1 MSSAASMTLELVA
14 RASLLLGLGALG
26 ALMFNRRSASL
37 RHLIWSASL
46 GGSLVMAVLVPWTP
60 RFKLPV
66 AGWRSVPS
74 PDLLLSAPNDATVPV
89 PGALIE
95 GAPRPAVAN
104 RVNEVRNKVG
114 RADVP
119 AWLMVWFAGAAV
131 VLAWMLIGRI
141 GLARLARRGQ
151 LVTEGAW
158 RSIVDAASASV
169 GLRCPIAIYVSPD
182 VGAPMTWGMRRPV
195 LVVPPESLEWSEDLL
210 RSVATHEVAHVVR
223 RDYLH
228 QLMATVTC
236 AVYWFHPLVWMFAR
250 RMRQAAE
257 RACDDQVLTLGTA
270 GEEYASHLIG
280 VARGSRD
287 LRLSGAVAIG
297 MARPSTLEGRIVAV
311 LDPTRARGETGSRG
325 RRIIAMVTAALLLLV
340 GGVRP
345 VPIASAAPD
354 AVSQPEKSAESITTI
369 RAEVPAEVLPP
380 RSEPIATAPA
390 ASSNTQWRDSTFE
403 RSFSATAGGTLVL
416 DLNTGGSVTVT
427 GWDEPRVSVR
437 ARLAGP
443 DWRDVQ
449 VDIERET
456 DGVRIGSRFSRR
468 SGSHSTSNEFDV
480 RVPRRYDIRL
490 ASSGG
495 SLTLS
500 GLEGRFTG
508 HTGGGDF
515 VFERLTGSARLTTG
529 GGTINV
535 SDSDLSGSVQTG
547 GGMVRIS
554 NVRGGLRGS
563 SGSGPVIYG
572 ESVDG
577 SRRSTTDISSVN
589 VGRDGAKIT
598 VGETTIYAGGI
609 LTIEKAG
616 GEIDLEAAPNGARAN
631 TGGGNVTIGRA
642 GGDVDASTGGGDVR
656 IGPASGSVRAGTG
669 AGEVHIVVDRGP
681 VRDRVIEATSGSGRV
696 IIELPAD
703 FSGRLDLETA
713 HTRTHEET
721 ALIRS
726 DWELEREPLTDWI
739 NRYGTPRRFLR
750 ATAVIGRG
758 NGGGRVVVRTVNGEI
773 EIRRR

>member
-1 MSSAASMTLELVA
+1 MSSAASIAVELVA

-26 ALMFNRRSASL
+26 AVMFNRRSASL

-66 AGWRSVPS
+66 AGWRSMPS
-74 PDLLLSAPNDATVPV
+74 ADLLFNAPNDSKISV
-89 PGALIE
+89 PGAIMNS
-95 GAPRPAVAN
+95 APRPDVAA
-104 RVNEVRNKVG
+104 RVNEIRTKVG
-114 RADVP
+114 RADMP
-119 AWLMVWFAGAAV
+119 AWLMVWFAGAAM
-131 VLAWMLIGRI
+131 VLAWMIIGRI
-141 GLARLARRGQ
+141 GLARLARRGR

-158 RSIVDAASASV
+158 RNVVDAASASV
-169 GLRCPIAIYVSPD
+169 GLRCPIAIYISPD
-182 VGAPMTWGMRRPV
+182 VGAPMTWGMQRPV
-195 LVVPPESLEWSEDLL
+195 LVVPPESHEWSEDLL
-210 RSVATHEVAHVVR
+210 RSVATHEVAHVER

-228 QLMATVTC
+228 QLVATVTC

-297 MARPSTLEGRIVAV
+297 MARASTLEGRIVAV

-325 RRIIAMVTAALLLLV
+325 RRIIALVTAALLLLV

-345 VPIASAAPD
+345 VPIASAAPEAISTLD
-354 AVSQPEKSAESITTI
+354 AAADNLTTI
-369 RAEVPAEVLPP
+369 RADAPAEVPPP
-380 RSEPIATAPA
+380 RSEPIAPEPA
-390 ASSNTQWRDSTFE
+390 ASPTQWRDSTFE
-403 RSFSATAGGTLVL
+403 RSFSATAGGSLVL

-427 GWDEPRVSVR
+427 AWDEPRVSVR
-437 ARLAGP
+437 VRLAGP
-443 DWRDVQ
+443 DWRDVE
-449 VDIERET
+449 VDIERES

-468 SGSHSTSNEFDV
+468 SGSHSTSNEFDI
-480 RVPRRYDIRL
+480 RVPRRYDVRL

-616 GEIDLEAAPNGARAN
+616 GEIDLDAAPNGARAN

-713 HTRTHEET
+713 HTRTHEAT
-721 ALIRS
+721 ARIRS